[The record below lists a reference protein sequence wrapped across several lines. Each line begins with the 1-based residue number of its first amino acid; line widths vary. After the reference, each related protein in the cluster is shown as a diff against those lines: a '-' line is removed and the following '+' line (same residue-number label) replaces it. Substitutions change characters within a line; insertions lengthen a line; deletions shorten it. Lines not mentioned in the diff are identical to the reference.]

1 MEAAW
6 ERVLSPSYSWSSRCH
21 LPSSCPCSRDLRV
34 ALAAQDALPLLEAS
48 KGPIQA
54 SDQGQRAD
62 KARDKGKGKGSEPPS
77 DAKDTAKAKEAE
89 AKAKEAEAKIKK
101 VDPKAKDT
109 PTSQLSQKEDS
120 SPPKAKA

>member
-1 MEAAW
+1 M
-6 ERVLSPSYSWSSRCH
+6 PSLFH
-21 LPSSCPCSRDLRV
+21 LPSLKRPRSSPW
-34 ALAAQDALPLLEAS
+34 LPKLLPPPPQGFERTHEA
-48 KGPIQA
+48 K
-54 SDQGQRAD
+54 
-62 KARDKGKGKGSEPPS
+62 DKGKGKGSKPPS
-77 DAKDTAKAKEAE
+77 NAKDAAKAKEAE